1 MDWGGGSE
9 KTVLESVR
17 DGAVRAGGVKYNP
30 TTLGDMRRWTFIRK
44 RGGGMMTYVEYAYL
58 TYIICLV
65 PELLRAQIICGFK

>member
-44 RGGGMMTYVEYAYL
+44 RGGGDDD
-58 TYIICLV
+58 
-65 PELLRAQIICGFK
+65 ICGVCIPNIYYMPGT